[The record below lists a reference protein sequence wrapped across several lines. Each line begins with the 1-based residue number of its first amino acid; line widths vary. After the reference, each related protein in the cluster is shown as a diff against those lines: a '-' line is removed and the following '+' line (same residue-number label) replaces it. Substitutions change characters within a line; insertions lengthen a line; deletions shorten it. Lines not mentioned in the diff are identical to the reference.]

1 MSTYKV
7 IPGEGWILRVEDH
20 AHIPFASG
28 NADYQQYLAEVAAG
42 TAVFVPSD
50 PPSVDQ
56 YTAAVQAW
64 LDDTAEE
71 RNYDHIL
78 SACSY
83 VTSTNPLF
91 QAEGQACVAWR
102 DAVWASCYQIMGNV
116 QAGNRAAPAT
126 TEDLIAELPT
136 IVWPQ

>member
-1 MSTYKV
+1 MKTYQLT
-7 IPGEGWILRVEDH
+7 GENWILRVNDQSRI
-20 AHIPFASG
+20 APGAPG
-28 NADYQQYLAEVAAG
+28 WQDYVDEVAAG
-42 TAVFVPSD
+42 TAVLLPAA

-56 YTAAVQAW
+56 YTTAVQTW

>member
-1 MSTYKV
+1 MSTYKT
-7 IPGEGWILRVEDH
+7 IPGESWIFRVEDK
-20 AHIPFASG
+20 ARIPCDAD
-28 NADYQQYLAEVAAG
+28 NQDYQQYLAEVAAG

-83 VTSTNPLF
+83 VTSTNPQF

-102 DAVWASCYQIMGNV
+102 DAVWASCYQIMGEV
-116 QAGNRAAPAT
+116 MAGNRVAPAT
-126 TEDLIAELPT
+126 TGDLIAELPA
-136 IVWPQ
+136 IVWPS